1 VLLALGFTVLT
12 AAPLVAEAPA
22 RPSLVLTATGLADAV
37 LLEVGPTGGRLGTG
51 TGGRVGLLLGLTER
65 LHLGPTLEVR
75 HDFASDRTDVF
86 GAARL
91 FSRFQSHFA
100 ITMGLGYGLGSFSA
114 PVPQHVIVIST
125 GIAVRGGRFWFSL
138 ETEVLFRVVVTGSRT
153 ARVIGAITFEHD
165 LLG

>member
-1 VLLALGFTVLT
+1 MWRSSSTSNTRCKFISKYGSAVRVEDFPVSG
-12 AAPLVAEAPA
+12 
-22 RPSLVLTATGLADAV
+22 RSPSI
-37 LLEVGPTGGRLGTG
+37 
-51 TGGRVGLLLGLTER
+51 
-65 LHLGPTLEVR
+65 
-75 HDFASDRTDVF
+75 ASDRTDVF

-91 FSRFQSHFA
+91 FSRYQSHFA